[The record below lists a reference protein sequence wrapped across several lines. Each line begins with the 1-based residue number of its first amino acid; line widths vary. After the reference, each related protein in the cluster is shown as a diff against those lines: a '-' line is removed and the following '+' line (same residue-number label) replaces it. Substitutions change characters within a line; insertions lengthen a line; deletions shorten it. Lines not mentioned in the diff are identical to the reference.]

1 MPTNFTPGSIVNL
14 RNRDWVVMPGSD
26 KELLFV
32 KPLNGTED
40 EATAVY
46 LPLEFPNEKPKSSVF
61 PSPGVN
67 DLGSY
72 DSARMVYH
80 ASRLSF
86 RNVSGPFR
94 CFGKLSFRPHAFQL
108 VPLIMALK
116 QRVTRLLVADDVG
129 IGKTVEA
136 LLIAKEFLDRG
147 KITRFAVVC
156 PAHLCVQW
164 QKEIREKFALEAEI
178 LTTSTV
184 SQLERQIT
192 GDGSVFSHFP
202 FLVISID
209 YIKQDQRRE
218 AFALNGP
225 DLIIVD
231 EVHTCANPAG
241 RPGADQLRNLLVSRL
256 ADKESRHLILLSATP
271 HSGKTLEFQ
280 SVLSLLSK
288 DYANLDVA
296 QADQDTKERAA
307 RNILIRRR
315 ADVEK
320 WYEETPFPKR
330 ESHTVEYKLSNDYLE
345 IHDALLELL
354 DFAGAVNKID
364 RNKVKF
370 WLFTALSLFRGV
382 MSSPMAG
389 LAMINKEKGITDEEI
404 TEEELMRTGSY
415 IADQSIND
423 EGDDPENALSKLT
436 ESKKTTSKITRIKE
450 MLESNV
456 RDCKL
461 EALIK
466 QIKGMLEE
474 GYNPIVFC
482 KYIKTAEYV
491 YASIVNARLG
501 NVKIECVTG
510 NDPGEERDRKIEEME
525 NATGKK
531 ILVSTDCMS
540 EGKNLQ
546 KAFNAVIHYDLP
558 WNPNR
563 LEQRE
568 GRIDRYG
575 QNSRIVKT
583 VILVGS
589 NNVVDSTII
598 RVLHERANQIRQQ
611 TGISV
616 PFPQDSQA
624 IVDALLFALKRETE
638 KNRKYEQLTFE
649 FPDEM
654 DYIDQII
661 EELEDAAKA
670 QRVIQSVFSRPDID
684 VNQMGEF
691 IREIDEKTGNPSDV
705 EKFFLACM
713 TGLGAQYEKGKKKHC
728 YNVYTENLDISLT
741 EALGQT
747 NEAAV
752 TFASPVPEGYFYLG
766 RNSDAVEL
774 LCRKILGGAVK
785 EGKFSDRASVIT
797 TKEVQTK
804 TVLLLLRVRNI
815 IKNVETGNEMVT
827 EEMVVNGY
835 RGQFRNGDLLTSEEC
850 LNLFETAKPTAP
862 MSQQAAG
869 RRLEE
874 ELKALKEAPE
884 TMLKI
889 VRERSEALIEAHQK
903 FSKVAGDEG
912 FEVVE
917 PVLPPDLLGIYILV
931 PEVK

>member
-1 MPTNFTPGSIVNL
+1 MPVSFKPGSIVNL

-26 KELLFV
+26 DTILNI

-61 PSPGVN
+61 PSPGVE

-72 DSARMVYH
+72 ESAKMIYH

-116 QRVTRLLVADDVG
+116 QNVARLLVADDVG

-136 LLIAKEFLDRG
+136 LLIAKEYLDRG
-147 KITRFAVVC
+147 KISRFAVVC

-164 QKEIREKFALEAEI
+164 RKEILEKFALEAEI

-184 SQLERQIT
+184 SQLERQIS
-192 GDGSVFSHFP
+192 GDGSVFTHFP
-202 FLVISID
+202 YLVISID

-225 DLIIVD
+225 EFIIVD

-256 ADKESRHLILLSATP
+256 SENTRRHMILLSATP
-271 HSGKTLEFQ
+271 HSGKTTEFQ

-288 DYANLDVA
+288 DYATLDIA
-296 QADQDTKERAA
+296 AADDTTRDNAA
-307 RNILIRRR
+307 KNILIRRR

-320 WYEETPFPKR
+320 WYEDTPFPKR
-330 ESHTVEYKLSNDYLE
+330 ESHTVEYKLSNTYME
-345 IHDALLELL
+345 VHDILLGMLSK
-354 DFAGAVNKID
+354 AVT
-364 RNKVKF
+364 VKQMDKRQERF

-382 MSSPMAG
+382 MSSPHAG
-389 LAMINKEKGITDEEI
+389 LAMINKESGKIVDEGFEDEPIRYADNLTDQVA
-404 TEEELMRTGSY
+404 TE
-415 IADQSIND
+415 D
-423 EGDDPENALSKLT
+423 GDDPGNDLISFTDKSKSD
-436 ESKKTTSKITRIKE
+436 SKFKE
-450 MLESNV
+450 VKKLLEGNFKDTKFEAMLNQV
-456 RDCKL
+456 KR
-461 EALIK
+461 
-466 QIKGMLEE
+466 MLDD

-482 KYIKTAEYV
+482 KYIKTAEYIHA
-491 YASIVNARLG
+491 YLLKSLSDI
-501 NVKIECVTG
+501 KIACITG

-531 ILVSTDCMS
+531 VLVSTDCLS
-540 EGKNLQ
+540 EGRNLQ
-546 KAFNAVIHYDLP
+546 KAFNAIIHYDLP

-575 QNSRIVKT
+575 QNSSVVKT
-583 VILVGS
+583 VILVGT
-589 NNVVDSTII
+589 NNIVDSTII
-598 RVLHERANQIRQQ
+598 KVLYNKTNQIRQE

-624 IVDALLFALKRETE
+624 IVDALLVALKQEAG
-638 KNRKYEQLTFE
+638 KNRQYEQLTID
-649 FPDEM
+649 FPDEYEYL
-654 DYIDQII
+654 DKIIDEI
-661 EELEDAAKA
+661 DAAGEA
-670 QRVIQSVFSRPDID
+670 QKLIQHVFSRPDID
-684 VNQMGEF
+684 VNQMAEF
-691 IREIDEKTGNPSDV
+691 IHEIDEKTGNPADV
-705 EKFFLACM
+705 EQFFQACM
-713 TGLGAQYEKGKKKHC
+713 TGLGAQYTSKDKKSC
-728 YNVYTENLDISLT
+728 YTIFTDNLDTSLK
-741 EALGQT
+741 EALG
-747 NEAAV
+747 NSLEAAI
-752 TFASPVPEGYFYLG
+752 TFASPVPEGYSYLG
-766 RNSDAVEL
+766 RNSDAIEL

-785 EGKFSDRASVIT
+785 ENKFSNRAAVIVT
-797 TKEVQTK
+797 VNVAVK

-815 IKNVETGNEMVT
+815 IRNVETGKEMVT

-835 RGQFRNGDLLTSEEC
+835 RGQFSAGDLLSNEEC
-850 LNLFETAKPTAP
+850 LLLLDTARPTAP
-862 MSQQAAG
+862 ISNQAAEQ
-869 RRLEE
+869 RLEG
-874 ELKALKEAPE
+874 ELRSIKEGHK

-889 VRERSEALIEAHQK
+889 VRERSQSLIEAHQR
-903 FSKVAGDEG
+903 FSKVAGNEG

-917 PVLPPDLLGIYILV
+917 PVLPPDLLGVYILV